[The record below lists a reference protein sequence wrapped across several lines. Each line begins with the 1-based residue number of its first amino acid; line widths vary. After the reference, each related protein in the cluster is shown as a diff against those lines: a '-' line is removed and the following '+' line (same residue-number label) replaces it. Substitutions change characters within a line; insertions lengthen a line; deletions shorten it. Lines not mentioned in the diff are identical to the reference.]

1 MFVILFFLKPLYEIR
16 FPLARSVVVYVSIRI
31 FLLKVHWLA
40 YMIYYDWKCDSPM
53 NNLLVVCHNFL
64 KGREADAS
72 IGALVKNKVTSL
84 NRIKNAHE
92 SNIENMIYIETCN
105 ET

>member
-1 MFVILFFLKPLYEIR
+1 MKQQEVGRGRWGGDSLFVIIFLLKLLYEIR

-64 KGREADAS
+64 KGRE
-72 IGALVKNKVTSL
+72 VTL
-84 NRIKNAHE
+84 PTLLLEPLLKIR
-92 SNIENMIYIETCN
+92 
-105 ET
+105 